1 MHFMN
6 ATEQGR
12 THKKEGKTYM
22 IIKDCEMTKNE
33 LDRAINKV
41 LFGAHGNWK
50 GWKQLILLSQCGKM
64 ELKVAPMDYWQG
76 DYDKVCDLTLD
87 MDPERSYI
95 FTINDEEVT
104 RSKVMEKAWKIYSN
118 ENSCCRT
125 HL

>member
-50 GWKQLILLSQCGKM
+50 GWKQLILLSQC
-64 ELKVAPMDYWQG
+64 
-76 DYDKVCDLTLD
+76 
-87 MDPERSYI
+87 
-95 FTINDEEVT
+95 
-104 RSKVMEKAWKIYSN
+104 
-118 ENSCCRT
+118 
-125 HL
+125 